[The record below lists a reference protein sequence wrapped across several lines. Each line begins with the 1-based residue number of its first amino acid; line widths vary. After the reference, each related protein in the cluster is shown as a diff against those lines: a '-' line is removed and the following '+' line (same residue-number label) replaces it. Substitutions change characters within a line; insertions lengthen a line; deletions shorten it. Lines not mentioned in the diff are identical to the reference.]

1 MTSEIALEEHILK
14 LEKNLTIKLKSMRTA
29 SKDFG
34 LATIK
39 AKEIMGQALYE
50 LDNEFTSDEFV
61 RVANYF
67 KLDKTLKAYATR
79 SKAVTQ
85 YLKDNCIH
93 IENRQWRKNV

>member
-1 MTSEIALEEHILK
+1 
-14 LEKNLTIKLKSMRTA
+14 
-29 SKDFG
+29 
-34 LATIK
+34 
-39 AKEIMGQALYE
+39 

-61 RVANYF
+61 RVSNYF

-79 SKAVTQ
+79 AKAVTQ